1 MGYKLFP
8 KSLKYIN
15 ETPVWLRLVYHEYEN
30 YFKHRSGATR
40 NISSDPHSIYWL
52 PLPSNVGTGTKI
64 QASDEASHLSTTRT
78 GMLDPTLSYHHTGH
92 PAGLPN
98 QPRRP
103 PPQGQQGVGA
113 SQFLYSDESYEVN
126 KGGLAVTTN
135 KLYGVGIAGMFGRIG
150 AGKEQV
156 QSQGLLATTGNNREG
171 YVDIQDTAWYGQNK
185 KQFDFLFNLRAKT
198 IEDSSEASI
207 ICNDFSNLILPSI
220 NPEKLN
226 EKAAIYN
233 QTVIHPGVWEIS
245 AVSRAKEDVTDI
257 WLGKFPQPCLL
268 TAVEAIRVGN
278 TTQGSP
284 NGMLDVYGSKILYP
298 IQYTLNLKFQEI
310 EPSYIYKGENGDI
323 SAYRRSKFVDDSP

>member
-30 YFKHRSGATR
+30 YFKYRSGATR

-64 QASDEASHLSTTRT
+64 QASDEASVLSTVRT
-78 GMLDPTLSYHHTGH
+78 GMLDPTQSYVKKRQGQIR
-92 PAGLPN
+92 PN
-98 QPRRP
+98 QPRP
-103 PPQGQQGVGA
+103 DVKPGQKQPN
-113 SQFLYSDESYEVN
+113 QFLYSDEEYSVN
-126 KGGLAVTTN
+126 KGGLAITKN
-135 KLYGVGIAGMFGRIG
+135 QEYGVGIAGMFGRIG
-150 AGKEQV
+150 GNKEQV

-278 TTQGSP
+278 ATQGSP

-310 EPSYIYKGENGDI
+310 EPSYIYKGKNGDI